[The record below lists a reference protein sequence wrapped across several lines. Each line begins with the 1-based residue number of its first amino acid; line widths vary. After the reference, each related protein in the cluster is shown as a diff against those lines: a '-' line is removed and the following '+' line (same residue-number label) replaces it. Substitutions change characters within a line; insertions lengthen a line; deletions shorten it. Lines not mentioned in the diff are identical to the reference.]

1 MTNRVFLD
9 SNIWVYFFSDN
20 ENHKARV
27 VEKYL
32 ADNALR
38 SIFITSCQ
46 VVNEV
51 SNVLKRKGLVE
62 AKIRIVIEKITG
74 ICLIQ
79 DLSKDV
85 SLLASTLRAEYSFSF
100 WDSIIVATAKTADC
114 ALLVSEDMQDGLMV
128 GELKIKN
135 IFR

>member
-51 SNVLKRKGLVE
+51 SNGHCCLKFK
-62 AKIRIVIEKITG
+62 
-74 ICLIQ
+74 
-79 DLSKDV
+79 
-85 SLLASTLRAEYSFSF
+85 
-100 WDSIIVATAKTADC
+100 KTRNKAF
-114 ALLVSEDMQDGLMV
+114 AR
-128 GELKIKN
+128 N
-135 IFR
+135 